1 MKKLGILL
9 TAFSVIITLLFS
21 MQAEAKK
28 FGGGRS
34 FGQSYRTAP
43 AQPAKASPMGSP
55 SANPAAAP
63 QRGGM
68 LKGMLG
74 GLVAGGL
81 LAWLFSS
88 GAFSGIQPADILI
101 IAAIAFCIFMF
112 LRRKKVQST
121 PQPAGGPFGRQ
132 APQQFEAHHHIAS
145 NNTTT
150 STQDI
155 PFDLPADFDIRKF
168 TDTAREHFLLLQ
180 KAWDEHNFTLI
191 AEYVSPGILRE
202 LEAERRNEPQA
213 SKTEVLYL
221 ETQLVRATHTPAQAE
236 LSLLFTG
243 KCKDQ
248 ITGEE
253 ELIHDVW
260 HLQRNL
266 QQPNAPWIIIGIQ
279 GE

>member
-21 MQAEAKK
+21 MQAEARK

-43 AQPAKASPMGSP
+43 AQPTKASPMGNP
-55 SANPAAAP
+55 SANPATAP
-63 QRGGM
+63 QRSGM

-74 GLVAGGL
+74 GLLAGGL

-101 IAAIAFCIFMF
+101 MAAIAFCIFMF
-112 LRRKKVQST
+112 LRRKKVHST
-121 PQPAGGPFGRQ
+121 HQPAGGPFGRQ
-132 APQQFEAHHHIAS
+132 VPQQFETHQHTTER
-145 NNTTT
+145 NTTT
-150 STQDI
+150 PTQDV

-180 KAWDEHNFTLI
+180 KAWDEQNFTLI
-191 AEYVSPGILRE
+191 AEYVSPSILHE
-202 LEAERRNEPQA
+202 LGAERRSEPQA
-213 SKTEVLYL
+213 SKTEVIYL
-221 ETQLVRATHTPAQAE
+221 ETQIVRATHTHAQAE

-248 ITGEE
+248 LNGEE

-266 QQPNAPWIIIGIQ
+266 QQPNAPWIIVGIQ
-279 GE
+279 SE